1 MKSEEVISILENY
14 KKEFMGFLDNYVDT
28 YSDGLDMRYDDEPIY
43 KQKIIE
49 IKDFLND
56 ILGENKYVKEIDQA
70 YILGMKNFLNSPSH
84 RSVENVIS
92 IISAAITRIERNKNI
107 IKQNKEINDETIKE
121 NVFIIHGKSEA
132 KWRELKDILEK
143 EFKLTPIILSEKPDT
158 GRTIIEKFEEYAKTC
173 SCAIAIFTP
182 DDEVVS
188 NGEKYLQARPNVIY
202 ELGWFCGHIGRDKVI
217 LLLKE
222 RTTIFSDFGGIVQK
236 KFIKYVAEKIN
247 EIRKDLEQ
255 MNILERK

>member
-14 KKEFMGFLDNYVDT
+14 KKKFMGILDNYVDT

-56 ILGENKYVKEIDQA
+56 ILGENKYVKEIDQT

-121 NVFIIHGKSEA
+121 NVFIIHGKNEA
-132 KWRELKDILEK
+132 RWRELKDIIKDDFNLK
-143 EFKLTPIILSEKPDT
+143 PIILSEQPDT
-158 GRTIIEKFEEYAKTC
+158 GATIIEKFEKYAQSC

-182 DDEVVS
+182 DDEVTSGNV
-188 NGEKYLQARPNVIY
+188 KYLQARPNVIY
-202 ELGWFCGHIGRDKVI
+202 EIGWFCGKLGRDKVI

-222 RTTIFSDFGGIVQK
+222 GTTIFSDFGGIMQK
-236 KFIKYVAEKIN
+236 RFKGKIVEKVS

-255 MNILERK
+255 MNIIKR